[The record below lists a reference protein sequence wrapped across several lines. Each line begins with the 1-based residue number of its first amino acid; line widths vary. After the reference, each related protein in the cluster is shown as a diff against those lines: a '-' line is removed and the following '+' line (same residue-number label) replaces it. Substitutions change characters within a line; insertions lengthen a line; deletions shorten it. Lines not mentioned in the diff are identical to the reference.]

1 MEEEYSLDDL
11 VQLSGVNL
19 RTIRF
24 YIQEGLLPGPDSRGK
39 FAHYSQRHL
48 DTLTLIQRFKR
59 FNMPLV
65 QIKQVLANSTADE
78 ISQMVMYQNILNPTQ
93 NQTVAKTP
101 DQRVEQTDSALDYL
115 RNLENVW
122 AKAQSTTRTRP
133 APAPAPSIQAASP
146 APVEPVLKNKISP
159 TEVETWQRH
168 RLTEGVDLMIRS
180 DHPIDEAI
188 IRKIAELL
196 QSNQS

>member
-11 VQLSGVNL
+11 VQMSGVNL

-24 YIQEGLLPGPDSRGK
+24 YIQEGLLPGPDTRGK

-65 QIKQVLANSTADE
+65 QIKQVLANSTVDE

-93 NQTVAKTP
+93 NQPVAKTP

-122 AKAQSTTRTRP
+122 AKAQSTTRTRS

-146 APVEPVLKNKISP
+146 APVESVLKNTIAL
-159 TEVETWQRH
+159 TEVETWQRR
-168 RLTEGVDLMIRS
+168 RLTEGVELMIRS

-196 QSNQS
+196 QLNQS